1 MGYDLQLVGGVL
13 LLIFGF
19 VGVAN
24 SYVDQRSPLYS
35 LIGMLVGG
43 ALILWAWLL
52 SGQTLTANQI
62 PNAIFR
68 VIGYWLY

>member
-1 MGYDLQLVGGVL
+1 MGYDYQLVGGVL

-24 SYVDQRSPLYS
+24 SYADKRSPLYS
-35 LIGMLVGG
+35 FLGMLIGG

-52 SGQTLTANQI
+52 SGQALTANEI

-68 VIGYWLY
+68 VISYWL